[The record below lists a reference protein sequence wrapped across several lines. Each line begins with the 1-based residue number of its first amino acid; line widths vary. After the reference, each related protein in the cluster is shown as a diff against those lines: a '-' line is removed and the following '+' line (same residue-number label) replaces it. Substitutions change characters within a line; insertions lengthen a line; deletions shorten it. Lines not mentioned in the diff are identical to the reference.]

1 MKVPNWDRIQEIYH
15 AALEVPRSERSSFVA
30 KAAADDS
37 RLLHKVNALLAADN
51 SPNEFLQTPVFEL
64 GSISLAEPGLTDPP
78 ADSLEGMKIDGRYLV
93 DRKLNSGGHGVVYLA
108 RALDLHGKLVVVK
121 VLLTSLL
128 HDSYARQKF
137 KQEAEALSRIDHP
150 GVIGIIDAGELID
163 GRPYIV
169 MRFIEG
175 ETLNAQIPAEGMN
188 LERAASILKQIG
200 EALDHVH
207 EKGIFHRDLK
217 PLNIMVKDDSDAVV
231 LIDFSIAK
239 VKDSVVGPSTVS
251 GVSVGTVLYM
261 SPEQLSGQKV
271 TAACDIYSMGLIA
284 YEMLTGRRPFNP
296 ASAAQLL
303 EMQRAGVK
311 VKPISLRPS
320 LPRRAQT
327 MILRTLSF
335 SPQSRYKSAGGFGND
350 LAGVLGN
357 EKEVHQN
364 RWWIPIARKQ
374 IAFICALVILLGLA
388 VIGILLL
395 RRPPPPPPTRSFTY
409 YLTVQKTRDG
419 KDYQEP
425 FKSNGEDIF
434 DSGDKFRLTV
444 SSPEPGYV
452 YVISESAPASRDTSF
467 TMVYPTPIQN
477 SGSATVGAN
486 QPIQSD
492 WITFQG
498 PEGDENLWILW
509 SISPV
514 SQLESVKTEAFTQT
528 RGGLI
533 GNSLLEVKEFLR
545 IKQSEVEVRVTHYK
559 SSQTA
564 VVRGKNDL
572 LVTLAQFKHR

>member
-1 MKVPNWDRIQEIYH
+1 
-15 AALEVPRSERSSFVA
+15 
-30 KAAADDS
+30 
-37 RLLHKVNALLAADN
+37 
-51 SPNEFLQTPVFEL
+51 
-64 GSISLAEPGLTDPP
+64 
-78 ADSLEGMKIDGRYLV
+78 
-93 DRKLNSGGHGVVYLA
+93 
-108 RALDLHGKLVVVK
+108 
-121 VLLTSLL
+121 
-128 HDSYARQKF
+128 
-137 KQEAEALSRIDHP
+137 
-150 GVIGIIDAGELID
+150 
-163 GRPYIV
+163 
-169 MRFIEG
+169 
-175 ETLNAQIPAEGMN
+175 
-188 LERAASILKQIG
+188 
-200 EALDHVH
+200 
-207 EKGIFHRDLK
+207 
-217 PLNIMVKDDSDAVV
+217 
-231 LIDFSIAK
+231 
-239 VKDSVVGPSTVS
+239 
-251 GVSVGTVLYM
+251 
-261 SPEQLSGQKV
+261 
-271 TAACDIYSMGLIA
+271 
-284 YEMLTGRRPFNP
+284 
-296 ASAAQLL
+296 
-303 EMQRAGVK
+303 
-311 VKPISLRPS
+311 
-320 LPRRAQT
+320 

-335 SPQSRYKSAGGFGND
+335 SPQSRYKSAGEFGND

>member
-1 MKVPNWDRIQEIYH
+1 
-15 AALEVPRSERSSFVA
+15 
-30 KAAADDS
+30 
-37 RLLHKVNALLAADN
+37 
-51 SPNEFLQTPVFEL
+51 
-64 GSISLAEPGLTDPP
+64 
-78 ADSLEGMKIDGRYLV
+78 
-93 DRKLNSGGHGVVYLA
+93 
-108 RALDLHGKLVVVK
+108 
-121 VLLTSLL
+121 
-128 HDSYARQKF
+128 
-137 KQEAEALSRIDHP
+137 
-150 GVIGIIDAGELID
+150 
-163 GRPYIV
+163 
-169 MRFIEG
+169 
-175 ETLNAQIPAEGMN
+175 
-188 LERAASILKQIG
+188 
-200 EALDHVH
+200 
-207 EKGIFHRDLK
+207 
-217 PLNIMVKDDSDAVV
+217 MVKDDSDAVV

-335 SPQSRYKSAGGFGND
+335 SPQSRYKSAGEFGND